1 MAADIGIDLGTTKI
15 IAYEP
20 ARGLLF
26 REPNIVAINNDNGE
40 IVAIGSEAH
49 KMLGKTPGYVTAV
62 SPMADGVISNYRLT
76 NAIIRYVLKKV
87 CGESYI
93 KPRVAICVP
102 SVVTN
107 VERRSV
113 VEAALAGGARKVYL
127 IEEPVAA
134 ALGAGIDISKPE
146 GRLIVDIGG
155 GTTDIALLSLS
166 GVVVK
171 HSVKLAGLRFDE
183 EIQKYVRAKYSLLIG
198 PRTSEQAKKEIG
210 TCSFF
215 EDDRTFEM
223 KGRNVITGLPGK
235 VTVSWQE
242 ITGIMKDL
250 AEELAINIQK
260 VLEKT
265 PPELSGDLKV
275 NGMLLTG
282 GGGLL
287 HGLDTYFSERFH
299 IKCEAV
305 ENAEECVAIGTA
317 QSFSLTGYLRDCV
330 SDGNDTPSLREK
342 ESK

>member
-20 ARGLLF
+20 TRGLLLY
-26 REPNIVAINNDNGE
+26 EPNIVAVNNDNGE
-40 IVAIGSEAH
+40 ILAIGSEAY
-49 KMLGKTPGYVTAV
+49 KMVGKTPGYITAV
-62 SPMADGVISNYRLT
+62 SPMADGVISDYKLT

-102 SVVTN
+102 SIVTN
-107 VERRSV
+107 VEQRAV
-113 VEAALAGGARKVYL
+113 VDAALSGGARKVYL

-134 ALGAGIDISKPE
+134 ALGAGLDISQPT

-171 HSVKLAGLRFDE
+171 HSVKLAGNRFDR
-183 EIQKYVRAKYSLLIG
+183 EIEKYIRNKYSLLIG
-198 PRTSEQAKKEIG
+198 PKTSEEAKKTIG

-215 EDDRTFEM
+215 DDDRTFDM
-223 KGRNVITGLPGK
+223 KGRNVITGLPAK

-242 ITGIMKDL
+242 ISGIMRDL
-250 AEELAINIQK
+250 AEEIAINIQK

-265 PPELSGDLKV
+265 PPELSGDLKE

-287 HGLDTYFSERFH
+287 HGLDTYFSERFN
-299 IKCEAV
+299 IKCTAV

-317 QSFSLTGYLRDCV
+317 QSFNLTGYLRDCV
-330 SDGNDTPSLREK
+330 SDGVDSSHE
-342 ESK
+342 